1 MNEGLLKKYYEIFT
15 DCWKLFRKFSNPTK
29 DDKFWQELKDEAQN
43 LADKDKYSE
52 LRRGIIKETV
62 LEIHRIWKREQ

>member
-29 DDKFWQELKDEAQN
+29 DDKFWQELKDEAQI
-43 LADKDKYSE
+43 LADKDKSSE

-62 LEIHRIWKREQ
+62 LEIHRIWKKEQ

>member
-29 DDKFWQELKDEAQN
+29 EDKFWQELKDEAQI
-43 LADKDKYSE
+43 LADKDKSSE

-62 LEIHRIWKREQ
+62 LEIHRVWKKEQ

>member
-29 DDKFWQELKDEAQN
+29 DDKFWQELKDEAQI
-43 LADKDKYSE
+43 LADKDKSSE

-62 LEIHRIWKREQ
+62 LEIHRIFKKEQ

>member
-29 DDKFWQELKDEAQN
+29 EDKFWQELKDEAQK
-43 LADKDKYSE
+43 LADKDKSSE

-62 LEIHRIWKREQ
+62 LEIHRIWKKEQ

>member
-29 DDKFWQELKDEAQN
+29 DDKFWQELKDEAQT
-43 LADKDKYSE
+43 LADKDKSSE

-62 LEIHRIWKREQ
+62 LEIHRIWKKEQ

>member
-29 DDKFWQELKDEAQN
+29 DDKFWQELKDEAQI
-43 LADKDKYSE
+43 LADKDKSSE
-52 LRRGIIKETV
+52 LRRGIVKETV
-62 LEIHRIWKREQ
+62 LEIHRIWKKEQ

>member
-29 DDKFWQELKDEAQN
+29 EDKFWQELKDEAQI
-43 LADKDKYSE
+43 LADKDKSSE

-62 LEIHRIWKREQ
+62 LEIHRIWKKEQ